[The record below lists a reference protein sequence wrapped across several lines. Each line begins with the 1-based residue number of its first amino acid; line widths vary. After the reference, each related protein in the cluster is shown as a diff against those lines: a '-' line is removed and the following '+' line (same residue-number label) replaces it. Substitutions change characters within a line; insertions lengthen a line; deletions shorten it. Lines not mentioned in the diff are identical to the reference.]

1 MRAVRA
7 LVTMIA
13 CARAFRPL
21 AARQAR
27 HARRALT
34 TMTAT
39 TQAAE
44 LGDGV
49 RVRFSLTPESGE
61 PIPSE
66 ADVFDQGEV
75 KLAIERL
82 QYAKKAQLEA
92 AATGGH
98 RPFFLAVG
106 FHR

>member
-66 ADVFDQGEV
+66 ADVFDQGDGTTDNP
-75 KLAIERL
+75 
-82 QYAKKAQLEA
+82 YD
-92 AATGGH
+92 G
-98 RPFFLAVG
+98 RPDNYE
-106 FHR
+106 